1 MTKKQLKKIPRE
13 ERKHSR
19 IRVVSTN
26 FPMGMDA
33 VIKESGCAFI
43 PNEDVMKLYRKYIWL
58 VKRRRREI
66 DRKN

>member
-1 MTKKQLKKIPRE
+1 
-13 ERKHSR
+13 
-19 IRVVSTN
+19 
-26 FPMGMDA
+26 MGMDA